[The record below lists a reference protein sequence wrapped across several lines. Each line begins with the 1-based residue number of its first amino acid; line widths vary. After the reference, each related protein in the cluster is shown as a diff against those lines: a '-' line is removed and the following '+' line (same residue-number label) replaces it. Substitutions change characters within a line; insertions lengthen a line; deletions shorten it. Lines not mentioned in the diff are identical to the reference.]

1 MTVDEL
7 LLARERMNNLCR
19 CFNAREGKTRNDDY
33 LPPRLTEDA
42 LPDGPSKGQRLSK
55 ETLSDM
61 LDNYYDLRGWDRVT
75 GNPTVAKLKDL
86 DLDFAVVT

>member
-1 MTVDEL
+1 MFFDCV
-7 LLARERMNNLCR
+7 
-19 CFNAREGKTRNDDY
+19 
-33 LPPRLTEDA
+33 
-42 LPDGPSKGQRLSK
+42 PDGPSKGQRLSK

-75 GNPTVAKLKDL
+75 GNPTEAKLKDL